1 MPGRSR
7 PGGQFGCACHDD
19 VVDEQARLELD
30 DRIVL
35 PPAALVLLVGPAGCG
50 KTTFARAHFRPT
62 EAISSDFCRALVS
75 DDEDDQGA
83 TPAAFEVLHL
93 VVRHRL
99 RRRRLTV
106 VDATNVVPEHRRHL
120 VGQSRRF
127 GVPAV
132 AVVFDLPEEVCVERD
147 RFREG
152 RSVGP
157 AVIRDQRE
165 TMLRGL
171 PSLDAEGFAAIYRL
185 GTADEVDAATVE
197 VAATA
202 GSPTRSGPPPRPR
215 PRGSRRSPAG

>member
-1 MPGRSR
+1 V
-7 PGGQFGCACHDD
+7 DD
-19 VVDEQARLELD
+19 GTAPA
-30 DRIVL
+30 RIVL

-62 EAISSDFCRALVS
+62 EAISSDFCRALVA
-75 DDEDDQGA
+75 DDEDDQSA
-83 TPAAFEVLHL
+83 TPAAFEILHL

-106 VDATNVVPEHRRHL
+106 VDATNVVPEHRRGF

-132 AVVFDLPEEVCVERD
+132 AVVFDLPEELCMERD

-157 AVIRDQRE
+157 AVIHDQRG
-165 TMLRGL
+165 TLLRGL
-171 PSLDAEGFAAIYRL
+171 PALEAEGFTAIHRL
-185 GTADEVDAATVE
+185 GSAWEVDAATVE
-197 VAATA
+197 IEGRDPSDV
-202 GSPTRSGPPPRPR
+202 
-215 PRGSRRSPAG
+215 